1 MSKSLAEVFKIENKV
16 VKIPKHM
23 GQNYVLNNVASNAI
37 DKIKDSPVRDV
48 IKKATGI
55 DIKKLP
61 SGKDILK
68 SIENVRKNPVQALW
82 NIANDVLNPK
92 EEKNKDAQEK
102 VVEKVDK
109 KAVEIPVNH
118 NEGRPTGGEV
128 NGRDR
133 PDYGKILGGVNGKV
147 NDQDADT
154 SKLISGII
162 NGVSDKK
169 EKEKGVEGNP
179 DKKEFEKGRTPF
191 SLPKS
196 NEGDKIMKIY
206 ESLGSSDV
214 GKKNIGNLAD
224 YAKDNVSRTSS
235 IGSKGVL
242 DRTAPVD
249 KKSKQWKRV
258 ASDYFAYNDPYSSS
272 SVVHEFSTF
281 NEAVQDLRSRG
292 LLSSYRDIA
301 GFEMGSDHMWKIRI
315 LPYPYEEDDVEV
327 FKSLGRTSVVPPLPV
342 YRLPNYW
349 KETDKTS
356 SGGTVQERLTSE
368 ASGILGSDGKAKK
381 LSINIP
387 SLLDGVPLINDI
399 KDNGLISGINNAASS
414 EGKSGEI
421 KNGKIFSFSHNPPVL
436 SYDITLGTI
445 RADSLRLF
453 NGSSSEVMAGMSY
466 NAMMSMSILD
476 DVYGSMKKYM
486 ASFINAAY
494 DINTNSMAPYYS
506 IAFQIELII
515 LRAGGQINYHHKFIG
530 VPIEYTVRH
539 SGSQET
545 TEESRVDLNFG
556 IIGYKTP
563 SSGKK
568 REVYTGNMGGR
579 AVAKTKNGLEKAFSL
594 SNLRWG
600 DIQVKMGQ
608 DGSSMGRASVTGKDG
623 KTEIIDL

>member
-16 VKIPKHM
+16 VKIPKHR

-37 DKIKDSPVRDV
+37 DKVKDSPVRDV

-61 SGKDILK
+61 SGKDIIK
-68 SIENVRKNPVQALW
+68 TIENVRKNPVRALW
-82 NIANDVLNPK
+82 NIANDILSPK
-92 EEKNKDAQEK
+92 EEKNKVSKEK
-102 VVEKVDK
+102 VIERVDK
-109 KAVEIPVNH
+109 KAIEIPVNH
-118 NEGRPTGGEV
+118 NEGRPTGGKV

-133 PDYGKILGGVNGKV
+133 PDYGKILGGVDGKV
-147 NDQDADT
+147 STKDAET
-154 SKLISGII
+154 SKIIS
-162 NGVSDKK
+162 NVLNAASDKK

-191 SLPKS
+191 SLPES
-196 NEGDKIMKIY
+196 NEGDKIVKIY
-206 ESLGSSDV
+206 KSLGSSDISES
-214 GKKNIGNLAD
+214 KTINKNVSNIAN
-224 YAKDNVSRTSS
+224 YAKDEVSKSQSISVSS
-235 IGSKGVL
+235 KAVI

-249 KKSKQWKRV
+249 RKSKQWKRL
-258 ASDYFAYNDPYSSS
+258 ASDYFSFNDPYDSSS
-272 SVVHEFSTF
+272 IIQGFSTF
-281 NEAVQDLRSRG
+281 NEAVQDLRSKG
-292 LLSSYRDIA
+292 LLSSYKDIA

-315 LPYPYEEDDVEV
+315 FPYPYDDDDVEV

-342 YRLPNYW
+342 YRLPYYW

-356 SGGTVQERLTSE
+356 SGTTVEEQLSNNF
-368 ASGILGSDGKAKK
+368 SGILGSNGSAKR
-381 LSINIP
+381 LSINVP
-387 SLLDGVPLINDI
+387 SLLDGVPAIGDV
-399 KDNGLISGINNAASS
+399 KWGGGLTSNIISSVTGGG
-414 EGKSGEI
+414 GKSGES
-421 KNGKIFSFSHNPPVL
+421 KEGNIFSFSHNPPVL

-453 NGSSSEVMAGMSY
+453 NGSSAEVMSGMSY

-515 LRAGGQINYHHKFIG
+515 LRPGGQINYHHKFIG
-530 VPIEYTVRH
+530 VPIEYTIRH

-545 TEESRVDLNFG
+545 TEESRIDLNFG
-556 IIGYKTP
+556 IIGYKAQK
-563 SSGKK
+563 SGKK
-568 REVYTGNMGGR
+568 RDVYVGDMGGR
-579 AVAKTKNGLEKAFSL
+579 AVQKTKDGLEKSFSL
-594 SNLRWG
+594 GSLRWG

-608 DGSSMGRASVTGKDG
+608 EGTYMGG
-623 KTEIIDL
+623 